1 VDQTPEPVPAQN
13 AHTGHFRRRMYTS
26 GGRVAAVEGPTW
38 EGCMGRT
45 ARERLARLLDDAE
58 APGAFSAQIL
68 APAGTLQ
75 VEVEG
80 VGAVPVPV
88 RALLAKKLIAV
99 AQPAKFGRG
108 EQTLTDTSVR
118 DTSEITP
125 DLVTLDGPTWETTL
139 RAVLDGVRDELG
151 LPPTTKLRAELHA
164 MLVYGKGQF
173 FLPHQDSEKD
183 DAMVGT
189 LVVSLPSAH
198 TGGELVV
205 EHGGES
211 VTYRTSKEELS
222 FVAFYADCRHEV
234 KPVKSGY
241 RVTLTLNLLA
251 DSETDAHGAGPAADL
266 AHCLTEHF
274 TTPATRRYGRTNLGP
289 PNRLVYLLD
298 HEYTQRGLNWN
309 RLKGVDAERATLL
322 RAAAKGAGCEAVL
335 ALAEVKETW
344 DAWPSDS
351 DPWDDYDYYHDK
363 EEDEEE
369 EEDSDYDA
377 SRDRGSD
384 HDDYQLN
391 DLIDDEITLGWWTS
405 PDGMGGE
412 PVSLYVP
419 DSEVCATTP
428 SANLAPYQSEYE
440 GYMGNYGN
448 TLDRWYRRAAVVVW
462 ARDRAFAARAEAGS
476 QWALSELHTRLEA
489 GDLEGAR
496 AAAESLAPFW
506 KKVGSQAGLLGTALQ
521 VAAGLGAAGTAAMLL
536 EPFRVETVG
545 PEHAGGLAATGQYGE
560 EWTRRV
566 IDGWFGSEHYFEAD
580 RHEWVERLPGLCG
593 ALRAAGAPEVA
604 RLLAAGAWG
613 WMRGQLRLWT
623 TTARAEIRQ
632 PQLEM
637 LSSPLV
643 RLLEAAGDELRDEIA
658 GVLRGYGDNV
668 LGCLMPALRSAA
680 ARRLAGLDVVAR
692 DCGKRLGAIIA
703 RPLRDEDDWSIGWTG
718 CGCGLCDTLGT
729 FLGSR
734 SRRVFEWPLATD
746 GRRHV
751 HTQIDSAGLPVRHRT
766 RRQGRPYTLVLT
778 KTDELFTRE
787 KDARHTAVTD
797 LAWLTPAWGDGP
809 PETSLLS
816 TWRPPISRSPS
827 CSGCTSAATT
837 PTRTC

>member
-1 VDQTPEPVPAQN
+1 M
-13 AHTGHFRRRMYTS
+13 R
-26 GGRVAAVEGPTW
+26 
-38 EGCMGRT
+38 
-45 ARERLARLLDDAE
+45 
-58 APGAFSAQIL
+58 AP
-68 APAGTLQ
+68 
-75 VEVEG
+75 
-80 VGAVPVPV
+80 
-88 RALLAKKLIAV
+88 LAKKLIAV

-108 EQTLTDTSVR
+108 EQTLTDASVR
-118 DTSEITP
+118 DTWEITP
-125 DLVTLDGPTWETTL
+125 DLVTLAGPVWEATL
-139 RAVLDGVRDELG
+139 GAVLDRVRDELG

-164 MLVYGKGQF
+164 MLAYGKGQF

-205 EHGGES
+205 EHGGER

-222 FVAFYADCRHEV
+222 FVAFYADWRHEV

-251 DSETDAHGAGPAADL
+251 VGETGAQGAGPVADL

-274 TTPATRRYGRTNLGP
+274 TTPAMRRYGRTDPDP

-309 RLKGVDAERATLL
+309 RLKGVDAERAALL
-322 RAAAKGAGCEAVL
+322 RAAAERAGCEAVL

-351 DPWDDYDYYHDK
+351 DPWDDYDYYDD
-363 EEDEEE
+363 EDEDDV
-369 EEDSDYDA
+369 EDYGYHDA
-377 SRDRGSD
+377 SRDRGGD

-391 DLIDDEITLGWWTS
+391 ELIDDEITLGWWTS
-405 PDGMGGE
+405 PDGTGGE
-412 PVSLYVP
+412 PISLHVP

-428 SANLAPYQSEYE
+428 SANLAPCQSEYE
-440 GYMGNYGN
+440 GCMGNYGN
-448 TLDRWYRRAAVVVW
+448 TLDRWYHRAAVVVW

-476 QWALSELHTRLEA
+476 QWALSELRTRIEA

-506 KKVGSQAGLLGTALQ
+506 NKIGSQAGLLGTALD
-521 VAAGLGAAGTAAMLL
+521 VAVGLGAAGTAAMLL
-536 EPFRVETVG
+536 KPFRVETVA
-545 PEHAGGLAATGQYGE
+545 PEHAGGLAAAAGQYGE
-560 EWTRRV
+560 EWTRGV
-566 IDGWFGSEHYFEAD
+566 IDGWFGSERHFETD
-580 RHEWVERLPGLCG
+580 RYEWVERLPGLCG
-593 ALRAAGAPEVA
+593 ALRAAGDPEVA

-613 WMRGQLRLWT
+613 WMGNQLRLWI
-623 TTARAEIRQ
+623 TTARAGIRE

-637 LSSPLV
+637 LSSPVV
-643 RLLEAAGDELRDEIA
+643 RLLEAADDELRDEIVA
-658 GVLRGYGDNV
+658 ALRGYGDNV
-668 LGCLMPALRSAA
+668 LGCLMPTLRSAA
-680 ARRLAGLDVVAR
+680 ALPAAARRAAGFDVVAR
-692 DCGKRLGAIIA
+692 DCGQRLSAILA
-703 RPLRDEDDWSIGWTG
+703 RPLRDEDDWSIEWTG

-734 SRRVFEWPLATD
+734 TRRILEWPLATD

-751 HTQIDSAGLPVRHRT
+751 HTRIDLAELPVRHQT

-778 KTDELFTRE
+778 KTGELFTRE
-787 KDARHTAVTD
+787 KDTRHKAMND
-797 LAWLTPAWGDGP
+797 LAWLTSAWGDG
-809 PETSLLS
+809 
-816 TWRPPISRSPS
+816 SP
-827 CSGCTSAATT
+827 GTF
-837 PTRTC
+837 